1 MISQTAEY
9 ALRAV
14 VSLAQNS
21 DKPMTT
27 AEIAVATKVPEFYLS
42 KVLHA
47 LAKKEV
53 VYSKRG
59 VNGGY
64 HLSSPAEQTQL
75 LTVIN
80 AVDPIKQIQK
90 CPLKLGAH
98 SKNLCALHKK
108 INYSIKLM
116 EDVYRSTTIQTILEE
131 PSKSIPL
138 RES

>member
-14 VSLAQNS
+14 VSLAQNPE
-21 DKPMTT
+21 KPMTT
-27 AEIAVATKVPEFYLS
+27 AEIAEATKVPEFYLS

-47 LAKKEV
+47 LAKGEV

-59 VNGGY
+59 VHGGY
-64 HLSSPAEQTQL
+64 SLSLPADQTRL

-80 AVDPIKQIQK
+80 AVDPIKLIEK
-90 CPLKLGAH
+90 CPLKLKAH

-108 INYSIKLM
+108 INHSIELM
-116 EDVYRSTTIQTILEE
+116 EDVFNSATVQTILEE
-131 PSKSIPL
+131 PSKIIPL